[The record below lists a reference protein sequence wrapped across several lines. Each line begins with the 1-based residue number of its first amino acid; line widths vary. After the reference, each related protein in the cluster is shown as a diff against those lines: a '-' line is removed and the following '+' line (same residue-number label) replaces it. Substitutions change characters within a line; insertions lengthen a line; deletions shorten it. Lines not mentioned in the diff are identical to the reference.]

1 MIDQSLPQLLNNTDT
16 ERLSGYAKNLKYY
29 AGEIPQAQ
37 GQLIRGARPVS
48 FNYVKAF
55 IDKATSYLMGNMS
68 FTINEAANPEAA
80 ARAEA
85 ALRQVYLYNNL
96 DMLDMDT
103 ETDCAILGD
112 ACYKVIWDA
121 AGKRVRITAP
131 DAQGL
136 WAWTRGDDINEISR
150 VITRY
155 TLQPDALLKLHGYQA
170 ETEAQVIEDWTEE
183 SFTLW
188 IAGQQVR
195 SLPNPYPFIP
205 YVIFPNIRQP
215 KSLWGV
221 SDIVPII
228 NAQVELN
235 RAFTQLSHILEL
247 SGNPIAVLENVD
259 KAEDIA
265 VNPGAVWTL
274 PEDAKAYLLD
284 LLQGGGVKLH
294 IDYIDQVYRALHD
307 LSETPRAAFGGMTAD
322 LSGVAMAIELYSL
335 TQKVKRKRLIRTAA
349 YRKRNT
355 MILTLLNMFTGLGID
370 GLEPAVI
377 WGSVLPQDLAT
388 EARAQQLLTIAGM
401 RSRRTSMSELG
412 TLDPDKEWQ
421 LWLQEETAIKQITLA
436 ASLIPTQPPQGDV
449 TTPDTPKLET
459 SVTSPSPIQH
469 SSFREKDSANLASS
483 PLQPL
488 RGEGTPGP
496 G

>member
-1 MIDQSLPQLLNNTDT
+1 MIESPLPQLLTSTDT
-16 ERLSGYAKNLKYY
+16 TRLGDYAKNLKYY
-29 AGEIPQAQ
+29 AGEIPLSL
-37 GQLIRGARPVS
+37 GQTIRGARPVS
-48 FNYVKAF
+48 FNYIRAF
-55 IDKATSYLMGNMS
+55 IDKTTSYLMGNMS
-68 FTINEAANPEAA
+68 FTINESDKPEAA
-80 ARAEA
+80 ARAEE
-85 ALRQVYLYNNL
+85 ALRLAYLNNNL

-121 AGKRVRITAP
+121 AAKRVRITAP

-136 WAWTRGDDINEISR
+136 WAWTRGDDINEVSR

-155 TLQPDALLKLHGYQA
+155 TLLPDALLKLHGYQA
-170 ETEAQVIEDWTEE
+170 DTQAQVIEDWTEKT
-183 SFTLW
+183 FDLW
-188 IAGQQVR
+188 IGGELIR
-195 SLPNPYPFIP
+195 SLPNPYGFIP
-205 YVIFPNIRQP
+205 FVIFPNIRQP

-221 SDIVPII
+221 SDIVPILG
-228 NAQVELN
+228 AQIELN

-265 VNPGAVWTL
+265 VSPGAVWTL

-307 LSETPRAAFGGMTAD
+307 LSETPRAAFGGLTVD
-322 LSGVAMAIELYSL
+322 LSGVAMSIELYSL

-355 MILTLLNMFTGLGID
+355 MILTLLNMFTGLEIE

-377 WGSVLPQDLAT
+377 WGAVLPQDLAT
-388 EARAQQLLTIAGM
+388 AARAQQLLTVSGM
-401 RSRRTSMSELG
+401 RSRRSSMSELG

-421 LWLQEETAIKQITLA
+421 LWLQEETAIKQISIATSPA
-436 ASLIPTQPPQGDV
+436 PQPIPPQGDV
-449 TTPDTPKLET
+449 TLPDPPALES

-469 SSFREKDSANLASS
+469 S
-483 PLQPL
+483 
-488 RGEGTPGP
+488 TPAPEPRITRYHPWGRI
-496 G
+496 